1 MLETHHIL
9 DVKKQQIEASLA
21 SLFDDVKTAIDGAMI
36 CLETG
41 NRSGCDHLIRSDA
54 GINDKRRLVEQDC
67 LVAIASQQP
76 VANDLRD
83 IIADMRIATELERMG
98 DYASDIARCVLG
110 MTGDSLDNLGLTGI
124 RVMADHCQTMLTD
137 VALAHKNADVAFAR
151 RVAMTDD
158 KLDAQLKS
166 LIDSILAAMR
176 MDPALVD
183 NGTRMLW
190 IAHNLERCGDRATN
204 IAEQVVFRVEGET
217 TELN

>member
-1 MLETHHIL
+1 MLETRHIL
-9 DVKKQQIEASLA
+9 DVKKQQIETNLA

-41 NRSGCDHLIRSDA
+41 NRSGCDNLIRSDA

-76 VANDLRD
+76 VASDLRD

-110 MTGDSLDNLGLTGI
+110 MTGDGLENLGLAGV
-124 RVMADHCQTMLTD
+124 RGMVDQCQTMLSEI
-137 VALAHKNADVAFAR
+137 ALAHKNADAALAR

-158 KLDAQLKS
+158 ALDALLKS
-166 LIDSILAAMR
+166 LIDSILSAMR
-176 MDPALVD
+176 SDPTLVD
-183 NGTRMLW
+183 NGMRMLW

>member
-9 DVKKQQIEASLA
+9 DVKKRQIDTNLF
-21 SLFDDVKTAIDGAMI
+21 SLFEDVKTAIDGAMI

-41 NRSGCDHLIRSDA
+41 NRGGCDNLIRGDA
-54 GINDKRRLVEQDC
+54 GINDKRRLIEQDC

-83 IIADMRIATELERMG
+83 IVADMRIATELERMG

-110 MTGDSLDNLGLTGI
+110 MNGPGIDKLGLADI
-124 RVMADHCQTMLTD
+124 RVMVDLCQRMLSDVARAHRTAD
-137 VALAHKNADVAFAR
+137 VALARSVGAAD
-151 RVAMTDD
+151 DE
-158 KLDAQLKS
+158 LDALLKK
-166 LIDSILAAMR
+166 LIDALLAAMR
-176 MDPALVD
+176 VDAGLVD

-204 IAEQVVFRVEGET
+204 IAEQVIFRVEGET